1 MEGGDGMSYVKNRED
16 LLEHGCQEAR
26 EVTIKL
32 LEKAL
37 AKADPYL
44 AVKNLISLENETLTV
59 GCHTFDLN
67 KAGNIYVVGAGKATY
82 PIAKALEE
90 ILGDR
95 INNGIVICK
104 YGQDG
109 ELDKI
114 DMRMASHPIPDEA
127 GCAAAKDIYSLAE
140 DTKPGD
146 IIFAAFTGG
155 STALLPYPVD
165 GVSLEDKKVA
175 FQVLL
180 YSGANIYEMNA
191 VRKHLS
197 KIKGGNLARL
207 INPEAH
213 LINLTVSDV
222 TGDELDYITC
232 PTVPDTSTLEMA
244 RTALTKYELWE
255 KMPES
260 IQHYFKNAGPE
271 AETPKD
277 KDLAEHK
284 TYNFILVPSNAA
296 CMGAYEA
303 AEELGIKNRM
313 ILSTVLEGEGREV
326 GGTFADIAR
335 EILVSGNPMNAPCVI
350 IGGGESTVSI
360 TGECG
365 EGGPNQEFALGAALR
380 LDGMENVVIA
390 SVDSDGTDGPTNL
403 AGAMVD
409 KSTLERAR
417 AEGIDLFAALM
428 KHDVSGPLEQL
439 GEVVITGATGTNVN
453 DLKLM
458 VVM

>member
-1 MEGGDGMSYVKNRED
+1 MSYVKNRER
-16 LLEHGCQEAR
+16 LLDHGNRNAR
-26 EVTIKL
+26 EITIKL
-32 LEKAL
+32 VEKAL

-44 AVKNLISLENETLTV
+44 AVKNLVSLENDTLTV
-59 GCHTFDLN
+59 GCHTFDLS

-95 INNGIVICK
+95 IKQGIVICK

-114 DMRMASHPIPDEA
+114 DLRLASHPIPDEA
-127 GCAAAKDIYSLAE
+127 GLAAAKDIYSLAE
-140 DTKPGD
+140 GTKPGD
-146 IIFAAFTGG
+146 IVFAAFTGG

-165 GVSLEDKKVA
+165 GVSLDDKKVA
-175 FQVLL
+175 FRVLL

-197 KIKGGNLARL
+197 KIKGGNLGRL
-207 INPEAH
+207 INPEAQI
-213 LINLTVSDV
+213 INLTVSDV
-222 TGDELDYITC
+222 TGDELDFITC

-244 RTALTKYELWE
+244 RTALTKYVLWE
-255 KMPES
+255 KMPDS
-260 IQHYFKNAGPE
+260 IQKFFKTAGPE

-277 KDLAEHK
+277 LSDHK
-284 TYNFILVPSNAA
+284 ICNFILVPSNAA

-303 AEELGIKNRM
+303 AGELGIRNRM

-335 EILVSGNPMNAPCVI
+335 EILVSGNPMTCPCVI

-360 TGECG
+360 TDECG

-380 LDGMENVVIA
+380 LDGMDNVVIA
-390 SVDSDGTDGPTNL
+390 SVDTDGTDGPTKL
-403 AGAMVD
+403 AGAIVD

-417 AEGIDLFAALM
+417 ADGIDLFADLV
-428 KHDVSGPLEQL
+428 KHDVSGSLEQL
-439 GEVVITGATGTNVN
+439 GEIVLTGATGTNVN
-453 DLKLM
+453 DLKLL